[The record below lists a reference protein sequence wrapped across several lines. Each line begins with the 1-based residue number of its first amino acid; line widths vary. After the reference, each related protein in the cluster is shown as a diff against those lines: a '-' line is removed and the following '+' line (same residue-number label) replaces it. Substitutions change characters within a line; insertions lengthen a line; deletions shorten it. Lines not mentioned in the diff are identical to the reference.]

1 VKIRNLLFWKQEKD
15 DSIVLATSHEKIAGD
30 ICVQLGHL
38 SESAIIEILKIVI
51 KRMLPKWCM
60 GRKPYQVN
68 PKQEAA

>member
-1 VKIRNLLFWKQEKD
+1 MNLKQLMFWKADQD
-15 DSIVLATSHEKIAGD
+15 VLPLATSHEQIAGD